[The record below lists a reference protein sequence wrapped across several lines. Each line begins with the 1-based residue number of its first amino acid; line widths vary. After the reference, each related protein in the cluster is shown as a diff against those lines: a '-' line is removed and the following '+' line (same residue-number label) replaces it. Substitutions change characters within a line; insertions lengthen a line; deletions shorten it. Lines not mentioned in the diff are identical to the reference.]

1 MDRRRE
7 REEKKRRREE
17 KEQRPRDPSTRSP
30 QGPLRN
36 SPTTS
41 PQPCLRKV
49 YYSLS
54 NFTSASTGPSKGDYA
69 TSLVGRQRCPLF
81 SSDIKLNYDLFKGRN
96 SADSMRLRFDK
107 KKKLLRCFA
116 ETVIRQSVS
125 RRVSILILD
134 SLLSSTSVTE
144 IPLSCN

>member
-1 MDRRRE
+1 MGRGGLKMDRRRE

-107 KKKLLRCFA
+107 KKKNSYA
-116 ETVIRQSVS
+116 VS
-125 RRVSILILD
+125 QRPLFVRVFRD
-134 SLLSSTSVTE
+134 VFQF
-144 IPLSCN
+144 